1 MTIFQFESVFENIA
15 ILEQKRDTI
24 IICDRGGMDPK
35 VFTEKE
41 EDWETITS
49 KLDFDDQKIMD
60 RYESVIQLFT
70 APKEYYTVEDNPQR
84 RETFEEAERI
94 NQKYEEVWSDHP
106 NFHQVD
112 NYDHRNPEN
121 LNNLGWEGKFNK
133 VWEIIQNI
141 LDS

>member
-41 EDWETITS
+41 QDWDNMIS
-49 KLDFDDQKIMD
+49 KLGFDEQKILD
-60 RYESVIQLFT
+60 RYEIVIQLFT

-84 RETFEEAERI
+84 RETFEEAEEI
-94 NQKYEEVWSDHP
+94 NKKYEEVWSQHP
-106 NFHQVD
+106 GFYQVD

-121 LNNLGWEGKFNK
+121 KNSLGWDGKFAK
-133 VWEIIQNI
+133 VWEIVKTI